1 MLSGRPL
8 LAKQTPRMYEER
20 GLYHLMGHR
29 ERETIEREL
38 GVSFADIYDRL
49 DDVIFETS
57 ELEKMLR
64 RLFRGESSE
73 SVEAMR

>member
-1 MLSGRPL
+1 MN
-8 LAKQTPRMYEER
+8 EER
-20 GLYHLMGHR
+20 GLYHLVGHH

-64 RLFRGESSE
+64 RLFRGESPG
-73 SVEAMR
+73 SVVAVR